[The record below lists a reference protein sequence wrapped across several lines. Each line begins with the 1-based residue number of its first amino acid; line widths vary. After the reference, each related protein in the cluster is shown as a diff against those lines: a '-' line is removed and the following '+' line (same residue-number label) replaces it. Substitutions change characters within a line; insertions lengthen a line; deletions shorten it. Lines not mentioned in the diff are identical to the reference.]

1 MAAIGLQS
9 RKSAVNPRVD
19 FSFSASLQ
27 YRGEETPLPDTL
39 SIVLDDRRVLREV
52 CGVNDMNLRVIEEL
66 IGARVLTRGNELR
79 IESGDV
85 ATKLQFRS
93 LVEGLKAH
101 VIEGN
106 LPNPELIRA
115 EFRSLETDN
124 RASGSDLRLNNHI
137 VLPSGTKVFPRSLRQ
152 SLYVDMMDRSD
163 LVFAVGPAGTGKTY
177 LAVAHALRA
186 VLSRKLRKLILT
198 RPVVEAGE
206 SLGFLP
212 GDLEQKISP
221 YLRPLY
227 DAMDAFVPIET
238 IRRLE
243 SNRVIEIA
251 PLAYMRGRSLRECYI
266 ILDEAQNTTREQ
278 MKMFLTRIGEGS
290 NAVVTGDV
298 TQIDLPNKKQS
309 GIVEAVELLDQIRE
323 IDVVRFDA
331 SDVVRHPLVRK
342 IVQAYESKSN

>member
-1 MAAIGLQS
+1 
-9 RKSAVNPRVD
+9 
-19 FSFSASLQ
+19 
-27 YRGEETPLPDTL
+27 
-39 SIVLDDRRVLREV
+39 
-52 CGVNDMNLRVIEEL
+52 MNLRVIEDL
-66 IGARVLTRGNELR
+66 LGARVLSRGNELR
-79 IESGDV
+79 IESEDES
-85 ATKLQFRS
+85 TKKAFS
-93 LVEGLKAH
+93 YLVEGLKAH

-106 LPNPELIRA
+106 VPGPEIIRA
-115 EFRSLETDN
+115 EYRSLADAGDN
-124 RASGSDLRLNNHI
+124 DGDSAPRLHNNHI
-137 VLPSGTKVFPRSLRQ
+137 VLPSGSKVFPRSLRQ
-152 SLYVDMMDRSD
+152 SLYIDMMDRSD
-163 LVFAVGPAGTGKTY
+163 LVFSIGPAGTGKTY

-186 VLSRKLRKLILT
+186 VLSRKMRKLILT

-309 GIVEAVELLDQIRE
+309 GLIEAVGLLNEIRE

-331 SDVVRHPLVRK
+331 TDVVRHPLVRK
-342 IVQAYESKSN
+342 IVQAYESKSE